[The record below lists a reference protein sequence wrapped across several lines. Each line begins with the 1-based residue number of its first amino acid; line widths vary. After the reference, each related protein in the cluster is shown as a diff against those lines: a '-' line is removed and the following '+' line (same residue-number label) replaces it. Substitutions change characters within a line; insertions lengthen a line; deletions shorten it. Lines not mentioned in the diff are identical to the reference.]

1 MKNWC
6 CSLPGKHTFFFFFFL
21 ILVWNSWQTLGEHN
35 ATTAAASPLPQT
47 KCHTAFLCEYFWHA
61 TAMGEQPGQTFSTSL
76 QKHTS
81 NVKFQG
87 LQSRSWSQNS
97 TGNVREVLTLC
108 DWQPSA
114 SAKYAARVYYFPPT
128 FDNAIK
134 LQSVACSIEDAD
146 SASAMPA
153 LSRVSQYNGYSTMDF
168 FFSHLDLLENPQIAL
183 CILSTCAQLSQLNP
197 FTLFLFSSCFFFFFF
212 F

>member
-1 MKNWC
+1 ML
-6 CSLPGKHTFFFFFFL
+6 LPSWKTFFFFL
-21 ILVWNSWQTLGEHN
+21 ILVWNSWQTLREHN

-61 TAMGEQPGQTFSTSL
+61 SATREQPGQTFSTSL

-87 LQSRSWSQNS
+87 LQSPSWSRNS
-97 TGNVREVLTLC
+97 TGNVWEVLTLC

-114 SAKYAARVYYFPPT
+114 STKYAPRVYYFPPT

-168 FFSHLDLLENPQIAL
+168 FFSISIFWK
-183 CILSTCAQLSQLNP
+183 ILK
-197 FTLFLFSSCFFFFFF
+197 
-212 F
+212 